1 MKFGKRRWE
10 AKIAAQEGSEAPP
23 PAPVPES
30 WTVRSDPGPAA
41 EAAATPAGEPE
52 TVVDGEAVEL
62 PITDAGADE
71 PAPAPAADEPADD
84 LEADFDFPR
93 TAASEPEPAPR
104 PEPEPEPAP
113 VAAEPDPEPEPV
125 DPEPEPVPAA
135 PEPVFTPPARAPG
148 EALPPP
154 GASWAPASPPM
165 PFPVAEEPVLVYTSE
180 SDSAAVS
187 PLSEAGA
194 AHASGHAPG
203 TSPSWPEPV
212 LELAA
217 ERPEV
222 VVGAAFAGGLLL
234 AMILRRLGN

>member
-10 AKIAAQEGSEAPP
+10 AKIASQDASDAPP

-30 WTVRSDPGPAA
+30 WTVRTDP
-41 EAAATPAGEPE
+41 EPE
-52 TVVDGEAVEL
+52 PAVAILAPADDPATVVDGEAVEL
-62 PITDAGADE
+62 PVT
-71 PAPAPAADEPADD
+71 APGPTA
-84 LEADFDFPR
+84 EAEF
-93 TAASEPEPAPR
+93 EPEAAVA
-104 PEPEPEPAP
+104 PEPVPVDPAP
-113 VAAEPDPEPEPV
+113 VAAVPEP
-125 DPEPEPVPAA
+125 
-135 PEPVFTPPARAPG
+135 FYSPPAR
-148 EALPPP
+148 
-154 GASWAPASPPM
+154 PPM

-187 PLSEAGA
+187 PLSETGA